1 MHCNSDHNSHRSRK
15 HLATSDKERS
25 VLNWCQERISL
36 RTFAIVNQK
45 GGCGK
50 TTTSINL
57 AAVYARRGL
66 RTLLVDM
73 DPQAHCAAGLG
84 VPEEQIEHNIGDAMV
99 ARHDETLDKELYL
112 WEITR
117 NLHLAPSTMM
127 LTALEAPGSVLQNM
141 PDRDRRLEGVL
152 KLWSKDFDR
161 CVIDCPPNIG
171 LLTYNALRGATEALI
186 PVETGY
192 FSLRGA
198 RRQRKT
204 IDALIARI
212 GKPLACRIIPSIH
225 RPSPLARTL
234 LQRLRESFA
243 PEVAPIVIRDHETLR
258 EAASFGQP
266 VCEFAPGSE
275 AERDFE
281 DLVQWLEDIY
291 TPPAPIVEVASGHGS
306 RAAELA
312 LRVASFS
319 KQQSPVIGRI
329 TPQEGNDASKF

>member
-1 MHCNSDHNSHRSRK
+1 
-15 HLATSDKERS
+15 
-25 VLNWCQERISL
+25 V
-36 RTFAIVNQK
+36 RTFAIINQK

-50 TTTSINL
+50 TTTSINV

-66 RTLLVDM
+66 RTLLIDM
-73 DPQAHCAAGLG
+73 DPQSHCAAGLG
-84 VPEEQIEHNIGDAMV
+84 VPEEQIERHIGDAMISP
-99 ARHDETLDKELYL
+99 HDETLDKESYL

-127 LTALEAPGSVLQNM
+127 LSALEAPGGSLQTM
-141 PDRDRRLEGVL
+141 PDRDRRLESLL
-152 KLWSKDFDR
+152 KLWSNDFDR

-171 LLTYNALRGATEALI
+171 LLTYNSLRAATEALI

-212 GKPLACRIIPSIH
+212 GKPLPCRIIPSIH
-225 RPSPLARTL
+225 RSSPLARKL
-234 LQRLRESFA
+234 LTSLQESFA
-243 PEVAPIVIRDHETLR
+243 PEVAPTVIRDHETLR

-266 VCEFAPGSE
+266 VITFAPDSE

-281 DLVQWLEDIY
+281 ALVSWLEEIY
-291 TPPAPIVEVASGHGS
+291 VPPAPLVEVTAGSGG

-312 LRVASFS
+312 RRVGAFTEPTED
-319 KQQSPVIGRI
+319 SPVVGRI
-329 TPQEGNDASKF
+329 MPQENLDAAKF

>member
-1 MHCNSDHNSHRSRK
+1 M
-15 HLATSDKERS
+15 
-25 VLNWCQERISL
+25 

-50 TTTSINL
+50 TTTSINV
-57 AAVYARRGL
+57 AAVYARRGFK
-66 RTLLVDM
+66 TLLIDM

-84 VPEEQIEHNIGDAMV
+84 VPEEQIEKHIGDAMISP
-99 ARHDETLDKELYL
+99 HNETLDKQSYL

-117 NLHLAPSTMM
+117 NLILVPSTMM
-127 LTALEAPGSVLQNM
+127 LSALEAPGGGLQTM
-141 PDRDRRLEGVL
+141 PDRDRRLESL
-152 KLWSKDFDR
+152 LHLWRNDFDR
-161 CVIDCPPNIG
+161 CIIDCPPNIG
-171 LLTYNALRGATEALI
+171 LLTYNSLRAATEALI

-212 GKPLACRIIPSIH
+212 GKPLPCRIIPSIH
-225 RPSPLARTL
+225 RPSPLARKL
-234 LQRLRESFA
+234 LHSLQESFA
-243 PEVAPIVIRDHETLR
+243 PEVAPTVIRDHETLR

-266 VCEFAPGSE
+266 VINFAPCSE

-281 DLVQWLEDIY
+281 RLVSWLEEIY
-291 TPPAPIVEVASGHGS
+291 VPPTPLVEVATSCGG

-312 LRVASFS
+312 RRVGTHTEA
-319 KQQSPVIGRI
+319 KDDSPVVGRI
-329 TPQEGNDASKF
+329 TPFENRDATKF

>member
-1 MHCNSDHNSHRSRK
+1 MP
-15 HLATSDKERS
+15 
-25 VLNWCQERISL
+25 V

-50 TTTSINL
+50 TTTSINV
-57 AAVYARRGL
+57 AAVYARRGF

-84 VPEEQIEHNIGDAMV
+84 VPEEQIELSIGDALT
-99 ARHDETLDKELYL
+99 ATHDATMEKDKYL

-127 LTALEAPGSVLQNM
+127 LSALEAPGGALQTM
-141 PDRDRRLEGVL
+141 PDKDRRLESL
-152 KLWSKDFDR
+152 LQSWDKSFDR

-171 LLTYNALRGATEALI
+171 LLTYNSLRASTEALI
-186 PVETGY
+186 PVETGF

-204 IDALIARI
+204 IEALIARI
-212 GKPLACRIIPSIH
+212 GKSIDCRIIPSIH

-234 LQRLRESFA
+234 LLRLQESFGS
-243 PEVAPIVIRDHETLR
+243 EVAPTVIRDHETLR

-266 VCEFAPGSE
+266 VIDFAPGCE
-275 AERDFE
+275 AEHDFE
-281 DLVQWLEDIY
+281 ALVSWLEEIY
-291 TPPAPIVEVASGHGS
+291 AAPNPIVEVAEGAGG

-312 LRVASFS
+312 RRVNAFS
-319 KQQSPVIGRI
+319 IKSEDSPIIGRI
-329 TPQEGNDASKF
+329 TPEQELDGTKF

>member
-1 MHCNSDHNSHRSRK
+1 MGSRK
-15 HLATSDKERS
+15 RPLTSDKERT
-25 VLNWCQERISL
+25 VLFWSPERNYL

-57 AAVYARRGL
+57 AAIYARRGL

-84 VPEEQIEHNIGDAMV
+84 VPEEQIEQSIGDAMI
-99 ARHDETLDKELYL
+99 APHNETLDKDLYL

-127 LTALEAPGSVLQNM
+127 LTVLEAPGGALQNM
-141 PDRDRRLEGVL
+141 PDKDRRLESL
-152 KLWSKDFDR
+152 LSLWSKDFDR

-204 IDALIARI
+204 VDALIALI
-212 GKPLACRIIPSIH
+212 GKPLECRIIPSIH

-234 LQRLRESFA
+234 LQRLRESFS
-243 PEVAPIVIRDHETLR
+243 PEVSPVVIRDHETLR

-275 AERDFE
+275 AEKDFE
-281 DLVQWLEDIY
+281 SLVDWLEEVY
-291 TPPAPIVEVASGHGS
+291 TPPTPIVEIASGTGG

-312 LRVASFS
+312 QRVASIQ
-319 KQQSPVIGRI
+319 KQHSPVIGRI
-329 TPQEGNDASKF
+329 TPQEGNNASEF

>member
-1 MHCNSDHNSHRSRK
+1 
-15 HLATSDKERS
+15 
-25 VLNWCQERISL
+25 V

-57 AAVYARRGL
+57 AALYAKRGL
-66 RTLLVDM
+66 RTLLIDM

-84 VPEEQIEHNIGDAMV
+84 VPEDQIEKNIGDAMT
-99 ARHDETLDKELYL
+99 ASHDAPLEKEKYL

-127 LTALEAPGSVLQNM
+127 LTAIEAPGGALQSM
-141 PDRDRRLEGVL
+141 PDRDCRLEGVL
-152 KLWSKDFDR
+152 KAWEADFDR

-171 LLTYNALRGATEALI
+171 LLTYNALRAATEALI

-204 IDALIARI
+204 VDALIARI
-212 GKPLACRIIPSIH
+212 GKPLPCRIIPSIH
-225 RPSPLARTL
+225 RSSPLARTL
-234 LQRLRESFA
+234 LQRLQESFA
-243 PEVAPIVIRDHETLR
+243 PEVAPTVIRDHETLR

-266 VCEFAPGSE
+266 ICEFAPGSE

-281 DLVQWLEDIY
+281 ALIQWLEEMY
-291 TPPAPIVEVASGHGS
+291 TPPAPIIEVSVGVGG

-312 LRVASFS
+312 RRVGTFS
-319 KQQSPVIGRI
+319 ESQQSSVIGRI
-329 TPQEGNDASKF
+329 TPEENRDGTEL